1 MYETTGKLRIWSVLV
16 PAMIVPSIGALFY
29 FVIFTDCWFTPII
42 YVTTKVFI
50 IAWPSVCAYSVL
62 GKRIGRVIS
71 RPTRHTQA
79 IGTGIL
85 LGASIAALMFG
96 LMQTTLG
103 QVVIAS
109 SESIESKA
117 HTLKIMRHYWL
128 FALFLSVA
136 HSLIEEY
143 YWRWFVFGNLR
154 NIIAIPYAH
163 GLAGLAFATHHI
175 VITTQ
180 LFGLFWGIVLG
191 GFVATGGIV
200 WSLMYQRQKTLIGAW
215 ISHLIIDLGIMVIGH
230 RILFGGYT

>member
-1 MYETTGKLRIWSVLV
+1 
-16 PAMIVPSIGALFY
+16 MIVPSIGALFY

-143 YWRWFVFGNLR
+143 YWRRTGICDTPHRDNNAAFWAFLGYCARRIRGDRRNCLELDVSKTENSDRSLDKSLDYRSWHYGNRAQNSIRRL
-154 NIIAIPYAH
+154 Y
-163 GLAGLAFATHHI
+163 LI
-175 VITTQ
+175 VAVIR
-180 LFGLFWGIVLG
+180 GN
-191 GFVATGGIV
+191 
-200 WSLMYQRQKTLIGAW
+200 TL
-215 ISHLIIDLGIMVIGH
+215 
-230 RILFGGYT
+230 